1 MEKKYIDQKEWIN
14 RLEEELK
21 STKDEQRKTYLNI
34 WINAIKCQ
42 PTVDEKEIIRK
53 SFERVVDRLEGKVK
67 YYETLG
73 DESNFPQS
81 VIEHQNAYHYK
92 KALKIVEEEG
102 NFNENT

>member
-53 SFERVVDRLEGKVK
+53 AMERIKARIDEKMESVDYWTKPYDK
-67 YYETLG
+67 YEYY
-73 DESNFPQS
+73 D
-81 VIEHQNAYHYK
+81 K
-92 KALKIVEEEG
+92 
-102 NFNENT
+102 